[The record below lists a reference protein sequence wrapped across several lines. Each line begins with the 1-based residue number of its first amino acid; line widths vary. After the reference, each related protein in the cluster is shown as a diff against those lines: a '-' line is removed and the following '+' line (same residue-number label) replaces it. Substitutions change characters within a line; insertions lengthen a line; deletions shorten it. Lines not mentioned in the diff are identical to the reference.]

1 MQYITK
7 KEYIMAKTLRSPGQK
22 RKLWIRSSMV
32 VLALLGLTLAYFIK
46 GPAQVAAIERTKHHV
61 AAEATI
67 TALDVTE
74 EEYRGRKGRK
84 KTREVYSVSY
94 EYVVN
99 GEQYQQQHSLS
110 YGEYSEL
117 AGQETL
123 QVWFAEPKPEEAIPQ
138 IVVEHQASESGM
150 DRVIDAGPYI
160 IGLALLLN
168 IVLTLLF
175 GREPKG
181 TLPEGFYTENSWLD
195 VEDNRLVALDGQNLL
210 SLSFEGKHAADVQK
224 LYQSGAG
231 LAAIIG
237 QVPCKQKLIDLNTVS
252 KVSSEHFRDTI
263 QLTFS
268 ADGKESSESLEFL
281 SSTVKEHA
289 LKQIARALPA
299 SLRMNVE
306 RLTRLQAARPSLIG
320 ALLSAGALYYFD
332 NMLAVAGCALVLLW
346 SLKVLLQRVLDPT
359 VTISFTSQEP
369 DSKLVASE

>member
-1 MQYITK
+1 
-7 KEYIMAKTLRSPGQK
+7 MAKTLRSPGQK

-32 VLALLGLTLAYFIK
+32 LLALLGLTLAYFIK

-67 TALDVTE
+67 SSLDVTE

-94 EYVVN
+94 EFAVN
-99 GEQYQQQHSLS
+99 GVQYQQQHSLS
-110 YGEYSEL
+110 AGEYNEL
-117 AGQETL
+117 TGKETL
-123 QVWFAEPKPEEAIPQ
+123 QVWFAEQKPEEAIPQ
-138 IVVEHQASESGM
+138 IVVEHQARESAVE
-150 DRVIDAGPYI
+150 RVIDAGPYI

-181 TLPEGFYTENSWLD
+181 KLPEGFYTDSSWLD
-195 VEDNRLVALDGQNLL
+195 VEDNRLVALDGQNLV
-210 SLSFEGKHAADVQK
+210 SVSFEGKHAADVQK

-237 QVPCKQKLIDLNTVS
+237 QVPCKQKLIDLSTVS

-289 LKQIARALPA
+289 LKQIARALPS

-306 RLTRLQAARPSLIG
+306 KLTRLQAARSSLIV
-320 ALLSAGALYYFD
+320 ALLSAGALYYFLG
-332 NMLAVAGCALVLLW
+332 NVLAVGGCVLVLLW

-359 VTISFTSQEP
+359 VIITFNSQEA